1 MEFNTAFFADPA
13 SWEMIWIYIS
23 KGFTFSIALTLAATL
38 GGIFFGTLIALM
50 RLSSIKPLKWM
61 ATIYVDVVRS
71 IPLLMVLLWFFY
83 FFKNFLDF
91 LGINANFFNANTA
104 AIITFVAFEAAYFS
118 EIVRAGINS
127 VSREQSSAGMALGM
141 TYGQNMKLIVLPQA
155 FRNMIPVF
163 LTQVVI
169 LFQDTSLVYIM
180 GASDLFW
187 AFDRIGRNSGVI
199 VEMYILAAVA
209 YFAICFTLSRII
221 RFYQKRIAIIR

>member
-1 MEFNTAFFADPA
+1 MELNFDFFSDPTN
-13 SWEMIWIYIS
+13 WEMLWTYIS
-23 KGFTFSIALTLAATL
+23 KGFTFSIALTAAATL
-38 GGIFFGTLIALM
+38 GGIFFGTFLALM
-50 RLSSIKPLKWM
+50 RLSSIKALKWI
-61 ATIYVDVVRS
+61 ATLYVDVIRS
-71 IPLLMVLLWFFY
+71 IPLLMVLLWFFF
-83 FFKNFLDF
+83 FFKVFLD
-91 LGINANFFNANTA
+91 LVGLNASFFNANTA
-104 AIITFVAFEAAYFS
+104 AVITFVAFEAAYFS

-127 VSREQSSAGMALGM
+127 VSREQTFAGLALGM

-199 VEMYILAAVA
+199 VEMYIMAAVV
-209 YFAICFTLSRII
+209 YFIICFTLSRII
-221 RFYQKRIAIIR
+221 RAYQKRIAIIR